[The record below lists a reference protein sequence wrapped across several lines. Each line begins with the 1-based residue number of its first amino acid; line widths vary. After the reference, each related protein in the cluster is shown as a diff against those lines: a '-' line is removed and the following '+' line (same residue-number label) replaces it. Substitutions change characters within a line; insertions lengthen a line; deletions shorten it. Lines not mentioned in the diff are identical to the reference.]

1 MADLSLMNSPHLP
14 KQSAYIGRAA
24 SIAPTLGRAAA
35 VMIRDDL
42 EAPFLALFR
51 LEDGFIV
58 TSEEC
63 EYELVPVTEGEGN
76 AIDDESPPR
85 EKP

>member
-1 MADLSLMNSPHLP
+1 MNLP
-14 KQSAYIGRAA
+14 TQSAYIGRTAI
-24 SIAPTLGRAAA
+24 IALHRNGPRAG

-76 AIDDESPPR
+76 R
-85 EKP
+85 